1 MEWCECERVC
11 VCMCWSSK
19 DKKNYNPDIVKNLKK
34 DNIKRNEKLKINFL
48 LEQNRKK
55 KRLKNKNLYLTNSGK
70 FSLNFFLV
78 Q

>member
-55 KRLKNKNLYLTNSGK
+55 KR
-70 FSLNFFLV
+70 
-78 Q
+78 